1 MCFKK
6 KKRKGNFQMDTLF
19 EYKLQYSSS
28 NYTIYPLYILFI
40 YFFWLFMNEE
50 RVSQKSKSH

>member
-6 KKRKGNFQMDTLF
+6 KDNCLNFQMDTLL
-19 EYKLQYSSS
+19 EYKLQYPSS

-40 YFFWLFMNEE
+40 FWLFMNEK